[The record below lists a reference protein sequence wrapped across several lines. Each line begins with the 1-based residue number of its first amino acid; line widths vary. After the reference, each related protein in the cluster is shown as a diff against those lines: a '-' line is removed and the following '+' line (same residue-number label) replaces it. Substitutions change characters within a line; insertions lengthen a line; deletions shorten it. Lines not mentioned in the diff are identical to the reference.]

1 MWNVFIHTFLS
12 ICSCLFIFLCILTNS
27 TIILLLN
34 IIFII
39 FIQGLNLLLL
49 GINIF
54 SIYLIIIY
62 IGAIVILF
70 SFMILF
76 INWIE
81 EKNQIGL
88 KKKIIISL
96 FYFFF
101 IHLIFIFWLKIQKNG
116 LENYFRVYD
125 LNNLFLNFS
134 FDSMKNIGL
143 ILYNEYIFPIIFL
156 ICILFLGLILII
168 KLFFF

>member
-101 IHLIFIFWLKIQKNG
+101 IHLIFIFWLKIQRNG

-125 LNNLFLNFS
+125 LNNFFLNFS

-156 ICILFLGLILII
+156 ICILFLGLILVI

>member
-101 IHLIFIFWLKIQKNG
+101 IHLIFIFWLKIQRNG

-125 LNNLFLNFS
+125 LNNFFLNFS

-156 ICILFLGLILII
+156 ICTLFLGLILII

>member
-125 LNNLFLNFS
+125 LNNFFLNFS

-156 ICILFLGLILII
+156 ICTLFLGLILII

>member
-101 IHLIFIFWLKIQKNG
+101 IHLIFIFWLKIQRNG

-125 LNNLFLNFS
+125 LNNFFLNFS

>member
-81 EKNQIGL
+81 EKNQIGF

-101 IHLIFIFWLKIQKNG
+101 IHLIFIFWLKIQRNG

>member
-81 EKNQIGL
+81 EKNQIGF

-101 IHLIFIFWLKIQKNG
+101 IHLIFIFWLKIQRNG

-125 LNNLFLNFS
+125 LNNFFLNFS

-156 ICILFLGLILII
+156 ICILFLGLILVI

>member
-101 IHLIFIFWLKIQKNG
+101 IHLIFIFWLKIQRNG

-156 ICILFLGLILII
+156 ICILFLGLIFII

>member
-101 IHLIFIFWLKIQKNG
+101 IHLIFIFWLKIQRNG

>member
-101 IHLIFIFWLKIQKNG
+101 IHLIFIFWLKIQRNG

-125 LNNLFLNFS
+125 LNNLFLKFS

>member
-1 MWNVFIHTFLS
+1 MWNIFIHTFLS

-88 KKKIIISL
+88 KKKIIISF
-96 FYFFF
+96 FYFF
-101 IHLIFIFWLKIQKNG
+101 
-116 LENYFRVYD
+116 
-125 LNNLFLNFS
+125 LFT
-134 FDSMKNIGL
+134 
-143 ILYNEYIFPIIFL
+143 
-156 ICILFLGLILII
+156 
-168 KLFFF
+168 

>member
-1 MWNVFIHTFLS
+1 MWNIFIHTFLS

-88 KKKIIISL
+88 KKKIIISF

-101 IHLIFIFWLKIQKNG
+101 VHLIFIFWLKIQRNG

-125 LNNLFLNFS
+125 LNNFFLSFS

-143 ILYNEYIFPIIFL
+143 TLYNEFIFPIIFL

>member
-125 LNNLFLNFS
+125 LNNFFLNFS